1 MKRGK
6 QIAITAIIFFAL
18 LTIPIVLQVIEK
30 TTSSIS
36 FIANDETLEFET
48 TTKYALTPTIKGE
61 IKSIKITGKVLGE
74 GQVKVLLGDKIIF
87 ENYLEDQETITI
99 AGNVI
104 TGFIIN
110 DSNSS
115 EANETNSTEVNITT
129 NETTET
135 NVTVNE
141 TNSTE
146 VNITTNETTETD
158 ETTDTTTEETTE
170 TITET
175 TTEETNSTN
184 TTEVN
189 ETNTTEILEQIKE
202 VQIIETPTPETSTSG
217 GGSPAPTFDES
228 IQKEFEK
235 ECKDTCKLKDMIFRE
250 EYILE
255 IIIENSKLIIY
266 EIEYEIV
273 PTK

>member
-48 TTKYALTPTIKGE
+48 TTKYALTPTVKGE

-87 ENYLEDQETITI
+87 DNYLEDQETITI

-129 NETTET
+129 NETTDT
-135 NVTVNE
+135 T
-141 TNSTE
+141 TE
-146 VNITTNETTETD
+146 ETTETD

-170 TITET
+170 TNVT
-175 TTEETNSTN
+175 
-184 TTEVN
+184 VN

-202 VQIIETPTPETSTSG
+202 VQIIETPTPETSTNG
-217 GGSPAPTFDES
+217 EGSPAPTFDES